1 MGVGGVMKGT
11 LAEQSK
17 YCKLLCLHPVVRRG
31 TSSAMIVQHTISATL
46 AGIRL
51 DEALATLA
59 GISRGE
65 ARRIIDRGGCAVGG
79 RMVRVASRLVNTG
92 DQVSAGIMESGRFRE
107 LELPSSAIL
116 YQDSELV
123 ALAKPTGIPSQR
135 TPYQLKGTMEY
146 WVSHFLQQHGKQE
159 PARIVHRLDRGTS
172 GVMLFPKHRQG
183 AARLSALFKDGEIE
197 KYYLAVVSGTP
208 AQEWWEVEGNIAKLG
223 SARWGINPAGRPA
236 KTGFRLLE
244 RGDGCA
250 LVGAIPYTGRTH
262 QIRVHLASGAELPIV
277 GDATY
282 GRQPAARLMLHCHAM
297 RFKSARGELLTIIAP
312 PPPEMLAFVRGESD
326 AQKGDCAD
334 WWLYG
339 R

>member
-1 MGVGGVMKGT
+1 
-11 LAEQSK
+11 
-17 YCKLLCLHPVVRRG
+17 
-31 TSSAMIVQHTISATL
+31 
-46 AGIRL
+46 
-51 DEALATLA
+51 
-59 GISRGE
+59 
-65 ARRIIDRGGCAVGG
+65 
-79 RMVRVASRLVNTG
+79 VNTG

-146 WVSHFLQQHGKQE
+146 WVSQFLQQHGKQE

-244 RGDGCA
+244 HEATTSKISEDQIFYCNQRGISTED
-250 LVGAIPYTGRTH
+250 AIGLIVNGYAKE
-262 QIRVHLASGAELPIV
+262 VLNKLPMEFAV
-277 GDATY
+277 EA
-282 GRQPAARLMLHCHAM
+282 Q
-297 RFKSARGELLTIIAP
+297 KLLTISL
-312 PPPEMLAFVRGESD
+312 EGSVG
-326 AQKGDCAD
+326 
-334 WWLYG
+334 
-339 R
+339 